1 MAFSRPPDINI
12 EAEHC
17 PEAVHEW
24 YRLTSLPDYKR
35 QCALSRDLSL
45 KAKKHLVFLGWKFWY
60 VNKQGRWELRYTSPI
75 TGKNYIS
82 LTRAC
87 QGCIQEGGCNL
98 QENTFVHQQHSL
110 SSAPDKKIKKPRKS
124 KKRKVL
130 SRGLKKRH
138 KADTD
143 DDDDDESLDGD
154 EKAEEEL
161 AEASNLAC
169 GRGKSLRSMM
179 RGGALPQS
187 SESSQHNHGTLIPW
201 LIDSNVVPLHSAVL
215 CRGANNVVKK
225 GKLCREGIVCDCC
238 GELFSPTR
246 FEAHARCYKHKPSA
260 SIFLLDGR
268 SLLDIQKEAS
278 SSQKKEVGCLEEE
291 RDHRQCQFQN
301 ENICFVC
308 RFGGDIVLC
317 DGCPSSFH
325 LSCLGLDHVPDGDW
339 FCPACS
345 CKICKQFRYA
355 KDCGDSSV
363 LVCFQCERKHHIGC
377 LKEQSFT
384 HTDGWFCS
392 ETCGKIFIG
401 LQKLMGKRIPIG
413 ANNLTWT
420 LLKSAKSGRCGES
433 ELSWDEDGSLS
444 QNERKLSLAL
454 SVLHESFDR
463 VIDAFFGTDMI
474 EDVVFSRGSELN
486 RLNCH
491 GFYTVVLEKNEEVI
505 SVATIRVFGKRV
517 AEIPFVATRMQ
528 FRRQGMCGIMMNEI
542 EKQLT
547 LLGVE
552 EIVLPSAQEAIDTW
566 TKTFGFARMTL
577 SVKSQFLDHVFLDF
591 KDIIMCHKVLV
602 KQFVT

>member
-1 MAFSRPPDINI
+1 
-12 EAEHC
+12 
-17 PEAVHEW
+17 
-24 YRLTSLPDYKR
+24 
-35 QCALSRDLSL
+35 
-45 KAKKHLVFLGWKFWY
+45 
-60 VNKQGRWELRYTSPI
+60 
-75 TGKNYIS
+75 
-82 LTRAC
+82 
-87 QGCIQEGGCNL
+87 
-98 QENTFVHQQHSL
+98 
-110 SSAPDKKIKKPRKS
+110 
-124 KKRKVL
+124 
-130 SRGLKKRH
+130 
-138 KADTD
+138 
-143 DDDDDESLDGD
+143 
-154 EKAEEEL
+154 
-161 AEASNLAC
+161 
-169 GRGKSLRSMM
+169 MM

-392 ETCGKIFIG
+392 ETCGKIFI
-401 LQKLMGKRIPIG
+401 
-413 ANNLTWT
+413 
-420 LLKSAKSGRCGES
+420 
-433 ELSWDEDGSLS
+433 
-444 QNERKLSLAL
+444 
-454 SVLHESFDR
+454 
-463 VIDAFFGTDMI
+463 